1 MTKEVRSYYLA
12 IAHKYPDLTKEEER
26 ELISEAKNNNFQALS
41 KLILSHLKL
50 VVKIAQKY
58 YSKNLSLDDLIGEG
72 ITGLIEAI
80 YKFDEKK
87 NVRLAT
93 YAIRRI
99 KYRIRDALIKEEIFY
114 FPTKIQKL
122 AKKIKKEYPQYINQ
136 PEKLAKKL
144 KLNLKEVQRAI
155 NYLNLQRFNLEEKET
170 AEENPVLTVERE
182 GDNQFKKLEITRI
195 INECLAQLSEREQ
208 TIIKRTF
215 GLAPYEEPESLTKIG
230 KDLGL
235 SRERIRQIRNEAL
248 KKLQQLLNKRLNLL
262 SPFL

>member
-1 MTKEVRSYYLA
+1 MAKEVRSYYLT

-26 ELISEAKNNNFQALS
+26 ELIRKAKNNNLQALS

-58 YSKNLSLDDLIGEG
+58 YSKNLSLDDLVGEG
-72 ITGLIEAI
+72 ITGLMEAI

-99 KYRIRDALIKEEIFY
+99 KYRIRDALIREEIFY
-114 FPTKIQKL
+114 FPSKVQKL
-122 AKKIKKEYPQYINQ
+122 AKKIKKEYPQYVNQ

-144 KLNLKEVQRAI
+144 RVNIKEVQRAI
-155 NYLNLQRFNLEEKET
+155 NYLNLQRFNFEEKET
-170 AEENPVLTVERE
+170 AEENPLLTVERE
-182 GDNQFKKLEITRI
+182 DNQFKKLEIIRI
-195 INECLAQLSEREQ
+195 VNECLAQLSEREQ
-208 TIIKRTF
+208 IVIKRTF
-215 GLAPYEEPESLTKIG
+215 GLSPYEEPESLTKIG